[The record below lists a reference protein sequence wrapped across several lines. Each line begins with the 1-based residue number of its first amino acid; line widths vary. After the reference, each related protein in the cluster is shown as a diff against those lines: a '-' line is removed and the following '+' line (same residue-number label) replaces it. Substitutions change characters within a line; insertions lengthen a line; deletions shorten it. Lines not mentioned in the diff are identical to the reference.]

1 MILDS
6 LRLEIE
12 SFLRELEEEEYQQ
25 RAGLSARSQVAR
37 IYDRNEQLW
46 QPTRVEQVRTVM
58 AAGAST
64 HGPRLLLE
72 FLTHASLEAEARD
85 LTDRF
90 LSEEATAS
98 LTVEERTVPLRG
110 AEAAIREEGDRAR
123 RSRLERARI
132 EAIDRLNPVLRE
144 RPARPPEGGFR
155 LRRLGRPP

>member
-37 IYDRNEQLW
+37 IYDRYEQLW
-46 QPTRVEQVRTVM
+46 QPTRVEQVRKVM

-90 LSEEATAS
+90 LSEEAAAS
-98 LTVEERTVPLRG
+98 LAVEERTVPLRG
-110 AEAAIREEGDRAR
+110 AEAAGATSDLAPPRSGITSSAAR
-123 RSRLERARI
+123 MP
-132 EAIDRLNPVLRE
+132 DLNR
-144 RPARPPEGGFR
+144 
-155 LRRLGRPP
+155 

>member
-37 IYDRNEQLW
+37 IYDRYERLW

-72 FLTHASLEAEARD
+72 FLTHASLEADARD
-85 LTDRF
+85 LNDHFST
-90 LSEEATAS
+90 EEATAS
-98 LTVEERTVPLRG
+98 LTLDERRK
-110 AEAAIREEGDRAR
+110 
-123 RSRLERARI
+123 
-132 EAIDRLNPVLRE
+132 
-144 RPARPPEGGFR
+144 
-155 LRRLGRPP
+155 